1 MVCRSDRAKIPAFS
15 ASGDY
20 DAVVIGGG
28 FFGCKIALYLK
39 EHLDRVLIVE
49 READL
54 LQRASYTN
62 QARVHNGYHYPRSLL
77 TALRSSVNFPRFVE
91 EYRDCIDNTFDKY
104 YAIARVFSKVNA
116 SQFQIFCQRIGIPI
130 EPAKNEISSL
140 FNPALIEAV
149 FKTQEY
155 AFDAVKLK
163 QKIREELEREKI
175 EIWLNTCVDKVQETT
190 SGKIKVLIRETESER
205 CLRTRYLFNCT
216 YSQISQIL
224 KASDLPTIPL
234 KYEFAE
240 MALVDV
246 PPELKSIGI
255 TVMCGPFFSLMPF
268 PPRGL
273 HTLSHVRYTP
283 HYYWQESENLT
294 IKAHEAY
301 SQIRKQT
308 NFPFSIR
315 DTIRYLPIAAEC
327 EYIDSLWGVKTVL
340 PQSEVDDSRPI
351 LFKQNPKLPN
361 LYCVLGGKID
371 NIYDIPRELN
381 GLHLI
386 EGV

>member
-1 MVCRSDRAKIPAFS
+1 MMCRSDLAKPSTSPAS
-15 ASGDY
+15 SDY
-20 DAVVIGGG
+20 DAVIIGGG
-28 FFGCKIALYLK
+28 FFGCKIAIYLK
-39 EHLDRVLIVE
+39 AHLDRILIVE
-49 READL
+49 REGDV

-77 TALRSSVNFPRFVE
+77 TAWRSKVNFPRFVE

-104 YAIARVFSKVNA
+104 YAIARTFSKVNSA
-116 SQFQIFCQRIGIPI
+116 QFQTFCQRVGIPI
-130 EPAKNEISSL
+130 KPAEPSISRL
-140 FNPALIEAV
+140 FNSSSIEAV

-163 QKIREELEREKI
+163 HRVRQEIDDANIDILLDTHVDCLQQKKGEQI
-175 EIWLNTCVDKVQETT
+175 EVSMKNSD
-190 SGKIKVLIRETESER
+190 SER
-205 CLRTRYLFNCT
+205 CIRTRYVFNCT
-216 YSQISQIL
+216 YSEINQIL
-224 KASDLPTIPL
+224 KASHLPTVPL
-234 KYEFAE
+234 KYELAE

-246 PPELKSIGI
+246 PPQLKSIGI

-283 HYYWQESENLT
+283 HCYWQESDNLR
-294 IKAHEAY
+294 IEDHQSY
-301 SQIRKQT
+301 SNIRKKT

-315 DTIRYLPIAAEC
+315 DTMRYLPVANEC
-327 EYIDSLWGVKTVL
+327 KYVDSLWGVKTVL

-351 LFKQNPKLPN
+351 LFEHNPKLPN

-371 NIYDIPRELN
+371 NIYDLPHELN
-381 GLHLI
+381 GLQLI
-386 EGV
+386 QGT

>member
-1 MVCRSDRAKIPAFS
+1 MCRAERAKLSNFPAS
-15 ASGDY
+15 SHY
-20 DAVVIGGG
+20 DAVIIGGG
-28 FFGCKIALYLK
+28 FFGCKIAIYLK
-39 EHLDRVLIVE
+39 AHLDRILIVE
-49 READL
+49 REGDL

-77 TALRSSVNFPRFVE
+77 TAWRSKVNFPRFVE

-104 YAIARVFSKVNA
+104 YAIARTFSKVNA
-116 SQFQIFCQRIGIPI
+116 AQFQMFCQRIGIPVQPA
-130 EPAKNEISSL
+130 EPSILRL
-140 FNPALIEAV
+140 FNSSAIETV

-163 QKIREELEREKI
+163 RRIQKELENANI
-175 EIWLNTCVDKVQETT
+175 DLSLNTHVNYV
-190 SGKIKVLIRETESER
+190 RETKSGNIDVSMRTADTER
-205 CLRTRYLFNCT
+205 CIRTRYVFNCT
-216 YSQISQIL
+216 YSEINQIL
-224 KASDLPTIPL
+224 KASHLPTVPL
-234 KYEFAE
+234 KYELAE

-246 PPELKSIGI
+246 PPQLKSIGI

-283 HYYWQESENLT
+283 HCYWQESDNLRVED
-294 IKAHEAY
+294 HQSY
-301 SQIRKQT
+301 SNIRKKT

-315 DTIRYLPIAAEC
+315 DTMRYLPIANEC
-327 EYIDSLWGVKTVL
+327 KYVDSLWGVKTVL

-351 LFKQNPKLPN
+351 LFEQNPKLPH

-371 NIYDIPRELN
+371 NIYDLPHELN
-381 GLHLI
+381 GLQLI
-386 EGV
+386 KGT